1 MSPDV
6 SSCKF
11 LAPEI
16 ALSFDFWIQ
25 RRNFRSILVD
35 GLNRE
40 TGPDLDQDEV
50 TARVFKV
57 SSLANGEVSLVFH
70 VDGKDADM
78 ALGYLRLRGVA
89 VKLAL
94 TIV

>member
-1 MSPDV
+1 M
-6 SSCKF
+6 
-11 LAPEI
+11 
-16 ALSFDFWIQ
+16 
-25 RRNFRSILVD
+25 
-35 GLNRE
+35 
-40 TGPDLDQDEV
+40 

-89 VKLAL
+89 VKLSL
-94 TIV
+94 TLV